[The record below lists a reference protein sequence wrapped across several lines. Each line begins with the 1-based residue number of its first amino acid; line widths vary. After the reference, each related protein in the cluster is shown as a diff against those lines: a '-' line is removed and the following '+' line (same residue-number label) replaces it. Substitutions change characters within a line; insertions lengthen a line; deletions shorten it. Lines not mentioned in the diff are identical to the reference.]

1 VPTPADLRKQFI
13 KTFDRLAHDRE
24 RHDVLADF
32 LEMAVCAI
40 RKTTL
45 PPGPA
50 ADAIEER
57 YMAVVKRNRPEDV
70 RAMPELLGITALAV
84 REGGSDFL
92 GQVVVE
98 LELRSDHMGQFFT
111 PYDVSRMMA
120 EMTFDTVDE
129 IIAEQGFVT
138 VQEPACGAGGMIIA
152 AADVIER
159 KGFDIGRQLYV
170 DGTDLS
176 PMCFR
181 MSYLQASL
189 RGVPATIRRGNTL
202 SLEMFE
208 HAVTPAFF
216 GFYATH
222 REAFDAWQRGEGR
235 GAVSYDAEIT
245 QQGAA
250 AEANER
256 EPVKPA
262 APAET
267 RSAPA
272 RPPVQPT
279 TYRGQLSLFDA
290 DFGRQP

>member
-13 KTFDRLAHDRE
+13 KAFDRLADHRE

-32 LEMAVCAI
+32 LELAVCAI
-40 RKTTL
+40 RKQTL

-50 ADAIEER
+50 ADAIEAQ

-70 RAMPELLGITALAV
+70 RAMPELLGITTLAV
-84 REGGSDFL
+84 QEGGCDFL

-120 EMTFDTVDE
+120 EMVFDTVDE

-138 VQEPACGAGGMIIA
+138 VLEPACGAGGMIIA

-189 RGVPATIRRGNTL
+189 RGIPATIRRGNTL
-202 SLEMFE
+202 SLEMFD

-216 GFYATH
+216 SFYATH
-222 REAFDAWQRGEGR
+222 QERFDAWQRGEGR
-235 GAVSYDAEIT
+235 GAISYDAEIT
-245 QQGAA
+245 QQD
-250 AEANER
+250 AEAQLNEPG
-256 EPVKPA
+256 PVIPDRPA
-262 APAET
+262 AQSRKRKATKP
-267 RSAPA
+267 R
-272 RPPVQPT
+272 
-279 TYRGQLSLFDA
+279 QLSLFD
-290 DFGRQP
+290 